1 MSRSVRSP
9 CLALFGGLM
18 WLVAAHPA
26 RAQVMGEPADPYPD
40 PDKFARGLFVQADL
54 GAVLFLGEARKPL
67 GPGAALG
74 ARVGVDLTRWLAFQA
89 RGRLSSHQTDFATGP
104 QSGQLLQ
111 ILAASAEVKI
121 SVPLGQWIPFAFG
134 GGGFGR
140 LSTNLLGTTGLT
152 APDLRHVV
160 LIGGGAGI
168 DYHPRSRHFTFGL
181 EAGFTRMARLRSPGL
196 LSGTTHLRYT
206 F

>member
-1 MSRSVRSP
+1 MSRSVRPP
-9 CLALFGGLM
+9 CLALLGGL
-18 WLVAAHPA
+18 LLLAAAVPA
-26 RAQVMGEPADPYPD
+26 RAQVMGEPEDPYPD
-40 PDKFARGLFVQADL
+40 PDKFARGLYVEADL

-89 RGRLSSHQTDFATGP
+89 RGHLSSHQTDFAAGP
-104 QSGQLLQ
+104 QSDQLLQ
-111 ILAASAEVKI
+111 IMAASAEVKI

-152 APDLRHVV
+152 APDLRHLL
-160 LIGGGAGI
+160 LIGGGGGI

-181 EAGFTRMARLRSPGL
+181 EGGFTRMARLRSPGL
-196 LSGTTHLRYT
+196 LGVTTHLRYT